1 VRADP
6 AQHPGQGQ
14 ILHDNLQS
22 FFVFTLLDHL
32 HVALDIQASGTGQAA
47 RSLIRLLNGKST
59 GDRLGVLLERGF
71 FAGKPFVV
79 FIGKGNGTD
88 LGALPA
94 AGAFG
99 YVYVARTLTDLG
111 LETPLFPLEFQK
123 IAVRQKLYV
132 QMPADLDQFG
142 RDNSHRT
149 VIGGEGLV
157 QLGHQSTDGGRL
169 FHEVHQ
175 VSGVGKIQGCLH
187 SGDTASHDQNGSA
200 DDSSHVVLL
209 NKL

>member
-1 VRADP
+1 
-6 AQHPGQGQ
+6 
-14 ILHDNLQS
+14 LHDNLQG
-22 FFVFTLLDHL
+22 FFVLALLDHL
-32 HVALDIQASGTGQAA
+32 HVALDIQSSGTGQAA
-47 RSLIRLLNGKST
+47 RSPVRFLNSKST

-71 FAGKPFVV
+71 FAGKTFVV
-79 FIGKGNGTD
+79 FIGKGDGAD

-94 AGAFG
+94 ARAFG
-99 YVYVARTLTDLG
+99 YVDVARPLADLG

-123 IAVRQKLYV
+123 IAICQKLNV

-149 VIGGEGLV
+149 VVGGEGLV
-157 QLGHQSTDGGRL
+157 QLGHQSADGGRL
-169 FHEVHQ
+169 FHEMHQ

-187 SGDTASHDQNGSA
+187 SGDTASHNQNGSA
-200 DDSSHVVLL
+200 DDSSHFVLL

>member
-1 VRADP
+1 
-6 AQHPGQGQ
+6 
-14 ILHDNLQS
+14 
-22 FFVFTLLDHL
+22 
-32 HVALDIQASGTGQAA
+32 
-47 RSLIRLLNGKST
+47 
-59 GDRLGVLLERGF
+59 LLECGF
-71 FAGKPFVV
+71 FTGKTFVV
-79 FIGKGNGTD
+79 FIGKGDGTD

-99 YVYVARTLTDLG
+99 YVDVARPLADLG

-123 IAVRQKLYV
+123 IAICQKLNV

-149 VIGGEGLV
+149 VVGGEGLV
-157 QLGHQSTDGGRL
+157 QLGHQSADGGRL

-187 SGDTASHDQNGSA
+187 SGDTASHNQNGPA
-200 DDSSHVVLL
+200 DASSHVVLL